1 MGAVAGVIS
10 LILISTLIPK
20 TGKPDYFPIF
30 LVVALVMA
38 ASVLI
43 LLWKVKE
50 NPLREEREKIDLALD
65 IEEGTVQ
72 EEGTVSAPMAPEV
85 KRSLIL
91 ILISVSFWFMGY
103 NAVTTA
109 FPNMRRF
116 TGGFRAAVLPTVCWW
131 LRSRLFVLIFLWEL
145 SHPVSAVKKRFWGAL
160 YCWRPCLHWVR
171 P

>member
-1 MGAVAGVIS
+1 M
-10 LILISTLIPK
+10 
-20 TGKPDYFPIF
+20 
-30 LVVALVMA
+30 
-38 ASVLI
+38 
-43 LLWKVKE
+43 
-50 NPLREEREKIDLALD
+50 REEREKIDLALD

-109 FPNMRRF
+109 FSKYAQIYWGIQG
-116 TGGFRAAVLPTVCWW
+116 GGFATVCWW
-131 LRSRLFVLIFLWEL
+131 LRLRLFVLIFLWEL
-145 SHPVSAVKKRFWGAL
+145 LHPVSAAKKRFWGAL